1 MITFDFLVSLR
12 SKIDNMKTIYTKGLY
27 NEYIA
32 RIKIKGIYARKI
44 YFLLSILSDVAQDM
58 FLEGFK
64 WLLTANILTQLERK
78 KIFYFL
84 F

>member
-1 MITFDFLVSLR
+1 MPNKVCLNLDHYWHFLFYGHMIIFDFLVSLR

-64 WLLTANILTQLERK
+64 
-78 KIFYFL
+78 
-84 F
+84 